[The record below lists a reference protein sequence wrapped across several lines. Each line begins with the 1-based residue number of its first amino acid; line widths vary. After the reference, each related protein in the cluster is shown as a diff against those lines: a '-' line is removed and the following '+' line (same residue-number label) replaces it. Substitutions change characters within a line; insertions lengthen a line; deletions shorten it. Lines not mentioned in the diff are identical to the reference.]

1 MALLDSATV
10 TRLANHAVE
19 KHKRKRSGIAKWPED
34 ERPRERLLSRGPQ
47 ELTDGELLAILLRI
61 GVRGKSAVELG
72 HDLVQQFGSIQA
84 MMNAP
89 LAAWRGIKGLG
100 LAKVAQLQAALELG
114 RRAAL
119 PKKREDIII
128 KNTRQAAEYFKVR
141 LRGLAEEHFRAAYLN
156 RKGRLLDESPIAQGT
171 VDTVRP
177 QIRTIVTHALRTN
190 ASALI
195 AGHNH
200 PSGSAEPSES
210 DKLLTRDL
218 IAACHPIGIKVL
230 DHVIVAGD
238 EHYSF
243 ADTGLLDELGLET
256 LAPTPG
262 KGL

>member
-1 MALLDSATV
+1 MQAKS
-10 TRLANHAVE
+10 
-19 KHKRKRSGIAKWPED
+19 KRSGIAKWPEE
-34 ERPRERLLSRGPQ
+34 ERPRERLLSRGAQ
-47 ELTDGELLAILLRI
+47 DLTDGELLAILLRV

-72 HDLVQQFGSIQA
+72 HELVKRFGSVQA

-100 LAKVAQLQAALELG
+100 TAKIAQLQAALELG

-119 PKKREDIII
+119 PQKREETFI
-128 KNTRQAAEYFKVR
+128 KNTQQAADYFKVL
-141 LRGLAEEHFRAAYLN
+141 LRALPEEHFRVAFLN
-156 RKGRLLDESPIAQGT
+156 RKGRLLDATPIAEGT

-177 QIRTIVTHALRTN
+177 HIRTIVAHALRTN

-200 PSGSAEPSES
+200 PSGAAEPSES

-218 IAACHPIGIKVL
+218 IAACHPIGVKVL

-238 EHYSF
+238 GHYSF

-256 LAPTPG
+256 LTPTPA
-262 KGL
+262 KGS